1 MLKTYKAQ
9 IKKDSIQWV
18 DDKPE
23 ELNKEDTLFAY
34 VTIIQSD
41 KKNNQSPKSLV
52 DFFRN
57 SPLFDS
63 GIDLGR
69 DKDTGREVIL

>member
-34 VTIIQSD
+34 VTIIQSN
-41 KKNNQSPKSLV
+41 KNSNQSPKSLV